1 MSYITDIEIRNALIS
16 RAERHCAAAKTSF
29 SAISSV
35 ATKDSKTLARIKS
48 GENFTLE
55 TYARLMAHLDD
66 LEAAL
71 AGAAE

>member
-16 RAERHCAAAKTSF
+16 RAENHCAAANTSL

-35 ATKDSKTLARIKS
+35 ATKDSKTLHRIKA
-48 GENFTLE
+48 GENFTLK
-55 TYARLMAHLDD
+55 TYRDLMAHLDD

-71 AGAAE
+71 AEAAQ